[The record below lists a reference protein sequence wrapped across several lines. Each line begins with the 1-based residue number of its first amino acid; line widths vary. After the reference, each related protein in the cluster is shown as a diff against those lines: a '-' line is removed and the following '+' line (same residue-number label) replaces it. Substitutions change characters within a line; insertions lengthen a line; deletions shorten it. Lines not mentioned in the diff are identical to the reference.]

1 LDAYLF
7 HIGKEAPM
15 LDFSTPKGRIVA
27 AALQLARERPWRDV
41 TLTDVAKAADVNL
54 NEVRRDF
61 NSKPEILAAFV
72 RAVDDEVLARA
83 PKRAAGQSS
92 RDAIFDVVMSRFDV
106 MAPYRPALASIA
118 ATWTFDPALMRAL
131 SQSQAW
137 MLRAADVSAEGLE
150 GQLRATGLGAV
161 YGSVFRTW
169 LKDDDPGL
177 ARTMAALDRRLRRG
191 EETLN
196 SIDAFA
202 KKVCDVAEGFR
213 TACKRTSAPAQPK
226 PTPEAP
232 PPASA

>member
-1 LDAYLF
+1 
-7 HIGKEAPM
+7 M
-15 LDFSTPKGRIVA
+15 LDLSTPKGRIIA
-27 AALQLARERPWRDV
+27 AALRLAGERPWRDV
-41 TLTDVAKAADVNL
+41 TLTDIAKAADVNL

-61 NSKPEILAAFV
+61 DSKAEVLAAFV

-83 PKRAAGQSS
+83 PKRAAGQSP

-106 MAPYRPALASIA
+106 MAPYRPALNSIA
-118 ATWTFDPALMRAL
+118 ATWTLEPALLRAL

-137 MLRAADVSAEGLE
+137 MLRAADIQADGLD

-191 EETLN
+191 EEMLS
-196 SIDAFA
+196 SIDTFA
-202 KKVCDVAEGFR
+202 KRVCDVAAGFNN
-213 TACKRTSAPAQPK
+213 ACRRASERAEPK
-226 PTPEAP
+226 GASESP
-232 PPASA
+232 PSASA

>member
-1 LDAYLF
+1 
-7 HIGKEAPM
+7 M
-15 LDFSTPKGRIVA
+15 LDLSTPKGRIIA
-27 AALQLARERPWRDV
+27 AALRLAGERPWRDV
-41 TLTDVAKAADVNL
+41 TLTDIAKAADVNL

-61 NSKPEILAAFV
+61 NSKAEILAAFV

-83 PKRAAGQSS
+83 PKRAAGQSP

-106 MAPYRPALASIA
+106 LAPYKPALNSIA
-118 ATWTFDPALMRAL
+118 ATWTFDPVLMRAL

-137 MLRAADVSAEGLE
+137 MLRAADIQADGLD

-191 EETLN
+191 EEMLC
-196 SIDAFA
+196 SIDVLA

-213 TACKRTSAPAQPK
+213 NACKRGRAPAEPK
-226 PTPEAP
+226 GASESP

>member
-1 LDAYLF
+1 
-7 HIGKEAPM
+7 
-15 LDFSTPKGRIVA
+15 
-27 AALQLARERPWRDV
+27 
-41 TLTDVAKAADVNL
+41 
-54 NEVRRDF
+54 
-61 NSKPEILAAFV
+61 
-72 RAVDDEVLARA
+72 
-83 PKRAAGQSS
+83 
-92 RDAIFDVVMSRFDV
+92 V

-191 EETLN
+191 EETLK
-196 SIDAFA
+196 SIDTFA
-202 KKVCDVAEGFR
+202 KKVCDVAEGFSA
-213 TACKRTSAPAQPK
+213 ACKRASAPAEPK
-226 PTPEAP
+226 PAPQAP
-232 PPASA
+232 PPGSA

>member
-1 LDAYLF
+1 
-7 HIGKEAPM
+7 M
-15 LDFSTPKGRIVA
+15 LDLSTPKGRIIA
-27 AALQLARERPWRDV
+27 AALRLAGERPWRDV
-41 TLTDVAKAADVNL
+41 TLTDIAKAADVNL

-61 NSKPEILAAFV
+61 NSKAEVLAAFV

-83 PKRAAGQSS
+83 PKRAAGQSP

-106 MAPYRPALASIA
+106 MAPYRPALNSIA
-118 ATWTFDPALMRAL
+118 ATWTLDPALLRAL

-137 MLRAADVSAEGLE
+137 MLRAADIQADGLD

-191 EETLN
+191 EEMLS
-196 SIDAFA
+196 SIDTFA
-202 KKVCDVAEGFR
+202 KRVCDVAAGFNN
-213 TACKRTSAPAQPK
+213 ACRRASERAEPK
-226 PTPEAP
+226 GASESP
-232 PPASA
+232 PSASA

>member
-1 LDAYLF
+1 LDAYF
-7 HIGKEAPM
+7 FRIGKETPM
-15 LDFSTPKGRIVA
+15 LDLSTPRGRIVA
-27 AALQLARERPWRDV
+27 AALRLAGERPWRDV
-41 TLTDVAKAADVNL
+41 TLTDIAKAADVKL
-54 NEVRRDF
+54 DEVRRDF
-61 NSKPEILAAFV
+61 DSKAEIVAAFV
-72 RAVDDEVLARA
+72 RTVDDEVLARA

-177 ARTMAALDRRLRRG
+177 ARTMATLDRRLRRC

-196 SIDAFA
+196 SIDEFA

-213 TACKRTSAPAQPK
+213 KPASAPAEPK
-226 PTPEAP
+226 PAPEAP
-232 PPASA
+232 LPASA

>member
-1 LDAYLF
+1 
-7 HIGKEAPM
+7 M
-15 LDFSTPKGRIVA
+15 LDLSTPKGRIIA
-27 AALQLARERPWRDV
+27 AALRLAGERPWRDV
-41 TLTDVAKAADVNL
+41 ALTDIAKAADVNL

-61 NSKPEILAAFV
+61 NSKAEVLAAFV
-72 RAVDDEVLARA
+72 RAVDDDVLARA
-83 PKRAAGQSS
+83 RKRAAGQSP

-106 MAPYRPALASIA
+106 MAPYKPALASVA
-118 ATWTFDPALMRAL
+118 ATWTLDPALLCAL

-137 MLRAADVSAEGLE
+137 MLRAADIQADGLE

-191 EETLN
+191 EEMLC
-196 SIDAFA
+196 SIDTFA
-202 KKVCDVAEGFR
+202 KKVCDVAAGFSN
-213 TACKRTSAPAQPK
+213 ACKRSSAPAEPK
-226 PTPEAP
+226 GAPESP